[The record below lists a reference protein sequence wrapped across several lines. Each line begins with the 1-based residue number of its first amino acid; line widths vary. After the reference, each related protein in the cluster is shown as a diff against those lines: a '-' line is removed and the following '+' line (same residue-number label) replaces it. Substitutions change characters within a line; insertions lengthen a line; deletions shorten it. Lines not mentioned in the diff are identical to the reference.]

1 MKKTRKTMITSALLS
16 AAVALQ
22 SESLISSGA
31 SEYAGVYGPPPAP
44 QFMFGDMNDDSKTNI
59 VDFILL
65 KAQLNDNTF
74 TGTQPD
80 YSDINQDGMLTP
92 DDIRTFQRYLFGK
105 IPDIQNVYPDDRD
118 DNPESVVTTPSQD
131 PAVTTTFEENIMKPV
146 YGPPS
151 VMETLNSEKTE
162 PIVSTI
168 PEEPI
173 TQPVYGTYPVP
184 ETTEPIVF
192 TTPKE
197 QVIQSK
203 YGPFPATE
211 PVEDEEPTTWDTEIQ
226 CVYGPPSYFEAL
238 ENQNSDNEVD

>member
-1 MKKTRKTMITSALLS
+1 MKGDLSMKKTRKTMITSALLS

-131 PAVTTTFEENIMKPV
+131 PAVTTTFE
-146 YGPPS
+146 
-151 VMETLNSEKTE
+151 
-162 PIVSTI
+162 STI

-184 ETTEPIVF
+184 ETTEPIVS